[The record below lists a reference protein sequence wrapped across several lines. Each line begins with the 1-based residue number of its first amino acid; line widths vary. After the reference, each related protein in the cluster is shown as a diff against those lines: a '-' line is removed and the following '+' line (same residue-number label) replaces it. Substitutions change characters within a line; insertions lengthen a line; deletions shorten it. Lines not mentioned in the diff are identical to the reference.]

1 MKRLSTLLTLLA
13 LLAFPA
19 FAQSLE
25 PLPADPQFDAPVEFS
40 TGTNGESLP
49 VMITALAKAVGL
61 TAITDDV
68 EPRLI
73 TYDIGDPKP
82 FRQVWNIVLT
92 LHDLDYVLLDNDVV
106 VVGSPESVARLRAP
120 EPIVTQGTP
129 TAVETPAV
137 ALEQRFYRVNTDT
150 EQVVAILQRSIRD
163 LDVEALPGVKSIVV
177 VGTLEQ
183 HDRVRAILDQFDQVE
198 ETVQIPV
205 EQRRYALSNA
215 NAAAVAAMLNDSDL
229 VTQDSDGQSVATFVV
244 VADERTNSIIVTGSA
259 SVQARLA
266 DLIPQLD
273 LPTKQVNVQVRIQEV
288 MHSVTYDLGLDI
300 TGGFGQ
306 MAASILDTGLSF
318 VFNSTAAVSSFN
330 IGAILDALE
339 TQGLSRRVDD
349 GSITVLDNHTG
360 TIQSGGTIFI
370 SIPGSSEN
378 IEREIPYGVQ
388 LEITPRVANDG
399 SVTLSIVA
407 RVEDVLSTTNDPS
420 FLNLST
426 RALTSTVNLQP
437 GQTALLGGLMQSN
450 FTMSKRRVPVLGAI
464 PVIGELFGSTVSE
477 DEKTD
482 LLLIVTSQV
491 LD

>member
-1 MKRLSTLLTLLA
+1 MKRLSTVLTILA
-13 LLAFPA
+13 LLALPA
-19 FAQSLE
+19 FAQGSLD
-25 PLPADPQFDAPVEFS
+25 PLPADARFDAPVEFA

-49 VMITALAKAVGL
+49 VMIGALARAVGL

-68 EPRLI
+68 MDKTI
-73 TYDIGDPKP
+73 VYDIGDPKP

-92 LHDLDYVLLDNDVV
+92 LNDLDYVLLENDVV
-106 VVGSPESVARLRAP
+106 VVGSPASVARLRTPVAAP
-120 EPIVTQGTP
+120 ATP
-129 TAVETPAV
+129 EADEQPV
-137 ALEQRFYRVNTDT
+137 ASELEQRFYRVNSDP
-150 EQVVAILQRSIRD
+150 EMVVAILRQSIRGID
-163 LDVEALPGVKSIVV
+163 AEALSGVNSIVV
-177 VGTLEQ
+177 VGTTEQ
-183 HDRVRAILDQFDQVE
+183 HDRVRSLLDQFDVQQV
-198 ETVQIPV
+198 QL
-205 EQRRYALSNA
+205 EQRTYLLSNA
-215 NAAAVAAMLNDSDL
+215 VAADL
-229 VTQDSDGQSVATFVV
+229 AQVLTATGVVSDGDSGQRLEAFTV
-244 VADERTNSIIVTGSA
+244 VADRRTNALIVTGSA

-266 DLIPQLD
+266 ELIPQLD
-273 LPTKQVNVQVRIQEV
+273 QPRKQVNVQIRIQEV
-288 MHSVTYDLGLDI
+288 AHSVTYDLGLDI

-318 VFNSTAAVSSFN
+318 VFNSAAAVSSFN

-349 GSITVLDNHTG
+349 GSITVLDNQTG

-370 SIPGSSEN
+370 SIPGASEN

-426 RALTSTVNLQP
+426 RAVNSTINLQP

-464 PVIGELFGSTVSE
+464 PIIGELFGSTVSQ

-491 LD
+491 ID